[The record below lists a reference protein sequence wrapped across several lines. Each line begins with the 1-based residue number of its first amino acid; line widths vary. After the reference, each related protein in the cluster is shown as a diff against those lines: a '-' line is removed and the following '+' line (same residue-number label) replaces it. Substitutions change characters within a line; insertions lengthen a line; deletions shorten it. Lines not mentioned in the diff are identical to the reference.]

1 MSHNFGM
8 PFNSHPDGYPSGIYP
23 AGTDVMRLPHDHLQ
37 SENSYTGPGDDPSF
51 ECEAY
56 LHMSQHW
63 PPIDLCVGG
72 TQMLRYHSPTY
83 LPQEPAELDDAYK
96 RRVSHATLAPY
107 TVRVAEQ
114 AAGLITRKPVTL
126 EMEDD
131 TPVDPFWEG
140 FADDVDGYGTDLT
153 TFARRIAI
161 SSILYGHAGVMV
173 DYSGTTPAPNLA
185 VERES
190 GMRPYLVPVDAK
202 QIIGWRFG
210 EESAIAPIEQVRIS
224 QLVTIPF
231 GEFGERVVRQ
241 ILVLERGKYR
251 IYRRREED
259 SNGAEQQSGWYLHQ
273 SGNTSLDVI
282 PLAMTYGQRV
292 SEMVSK
298 PPLLSIANLN
308 INHAQR
314 NADLQHSLHVAAM
327 PIMVMKGFD
336 DAEDPVGL
344 SVNNA
349 ILLPP
354 EGDCFMVEPAS
365 QSFAAQQQYLDKLE
379 EQMSALGVSTLFA
392 QKMGAETAESK
403 RLSRTDSDSLLSVVS
418 RDLES
423 ALQRAFDIVS
433 KFVNVEP
440 PKVKISRDFD
450 LQVLDGNQIAQYLQ
464 MYMNNTITL
473 ETFLKMMRNGEVL
486 PDIDIE
492 EEAEQVE
499 SGKLDNMLM
508 SGLPSRAESTEDDD
522 EDAKS
527 RGSELRAAVEER
539 LKRMAG
545 AGSQDDEQD
554 DESNGED

>member
-1 MSHNFGM
+1 
-8 PFNSHPDGYPSGIYP
+8 
-23 AGTDVMRLPHDHLQ
+23 
-37 SENSYTGPGDDPSF
+37 
-51 ECEAY
+51 
-56 LHMSQHW
+56 
-63 PPIDLCVGG
+63 G
-72 TQMLRYHSPTY
+72 TQMLRYHAPTY

-114 AAGLITRKPVTL
+114 AAGLITRKPISL
-126 EMEDD
+126 EMEDESEL
-131 TPVDPFWEG
+131 DPFWEG

-153 TFARRIAI
+153 TFARRVAI
-161 SSILYGHAGVMV
+161 SSILYGHAAVMT

-185 VERES
+185 AERES
-190 GMRPYLVPVDAK
+190 GMRPYLIPIDAK
-202 QIIGWRFG
+202 QIIGWRF
-210 EESAIAPIEQVRIS
+210 EEGSPIAPLEQVRIS
-224 QLVTIPF
+224 QLVTVPF
-231 GEFGERVVRQ
+231 GEFGERVIRQ
-241 ILVLERGKYR
+241 ILVLEKGKYR
-251 IYRRREED
+251 VYRRREED
-259 SNGAEQQSGWYLHQ
+259 SNGQEQQSGWYLHQ

-308 INHAQR
+308 ICHAQR

-365 QSFAAQQQYLDKLE
+365 QSFKAQQEYLDKLE

-423 ALQRAFDIVS
+423 ALQRAIDVVS
-433 KFVNVEP
+433 KFVNLDP

-450 LQVLDGNQIAQYLQ
+450 LQVLDGNQVAQYLQ

-499 SGKLDNMLM
+499 SGKLDAMLM
-508 SGLPSRAESTEDDD
+508 PGLSSRTEPTEEDD
-522 EDAKS
+522 EETKS
-527 RGSELRAAVEER
+527 RGGELRAAVEER

-545 AGSQDDEQD
+545 AGSEDNEQEDE
-554 DESNGED
+554 EDSED